1 MIPVLVEMDTT
12 TVSATGLVIPFCSDT
27 CRREFAV
34 STDTP
39 AAEGCTFVEGEEHT
53 GIGAFP
59 EDTRCAYCGEPLDD
73 VSPNWHPWP

>member
-27 CRREFAV
+27 CRRKFAV

-39 AAEGCTFVEGEEHT
+39 AAEGFTELAPLAL
-53 GIGAFP
+53 IGRRP
-59 EDTRCAYCGEPLDD
+59 
-73 VSPNWHPWP
+73 